1 MMISKLRRIEMNK
14 IDGSDTIIYSAV
26 INGYKVAQMKTDG
39 CYIPHIT
46 ITEWYNV
53 VKDLEKRGI

>member
-1 MMISKLRRIEMNK
+1 MNK